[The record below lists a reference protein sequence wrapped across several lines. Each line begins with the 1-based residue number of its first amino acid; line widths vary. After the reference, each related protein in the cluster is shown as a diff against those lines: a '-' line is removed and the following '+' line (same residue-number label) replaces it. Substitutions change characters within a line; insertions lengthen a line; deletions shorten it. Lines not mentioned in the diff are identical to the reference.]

1 MSDSVRAE
9 LAYRPPRWLRGSHAQ
24 TIIPALWARRPQP
37 AFVRTLWTTP
47 DQDRIA
53 LDSLYPLDN
62 TRPMLVLF
70 HGLEGSSRSNY
81 AAHLMQMAARQG
93 WQAVVPHFRGCGG
106 IDNLL
111 PRAYHAGDS
120 AEIDWIVRR
129 LAALSPTRPL
139 LLAGVSLGANA
150 MLKWLGEQGSAV
162 PSQVRAAASI
172 SAPVD
177 LGAAGTCLD
186 RGINRHFYAREFLRT
201 LKPKVLRT
209 LQRQPQLASWLD
221 AERIRQMRTLKAF
234 DDYVTAPM
242 HGFSGVEDYWH
253 RASSK
258 PLLARITVPTLLL
271 NARNDPFIPASSL
284 PAADEVSPAVKRLY
298 PMQGG
303 HAGFLSGSLF
313 HDHNNWLPQCLLAHF
328 GPLLGSLSLERG

>member
-1 MSDSVRAE
+1 MVQALAPAPSYRA
-9 LAYRPPRWLRGSHAQ
+9 PRWLRGSHAQ
-24 TIIPALWARRPQP
+24 TIIPALWARRPRP
-37 AFVRTLWTTP
+37 TLVRTLWTTP

-53 LDSLYPLDN
+53 LDSLYPLDD

-81 AAHLMQMAARQG
+81 AAHLLQMAARQG

-129 LAALSPTRPL
+129 LVTLAPTRPIL
-139 LLAGVSLGANA
+139 LSGVSLGANA
-150 MLKWLGEQGSAV
+150 MLKWLGEQGAAV
-162 PSQVRAAASI
+162 PSSVRAAAAI
-172 SAPVD
+172 SAPMD
-177 LGAAGTCLD
+177 LGAAGACLD
-186 RGINRHFYAREFLRT
+186 QGINRHFYAREFLRT
-201 LKPKVLRT
+201 LKPKVLLA
-209 LQRQPQLASWLD
+209 LQRHPQLAAWLQ
-221 AERIRQMRTLKAF
+221 AGRIQQMRTLKAF

-242 HGFSGVEDYWH
+242 HGFAGVEDYWR

-258 PLLARITVPTLLL
+258 PLLPQITIPTLLL
-271 NARNDPFIPASSL
+271 NARNDPFIPANSL
-284 PAADEVSPAVKRLY
+284 PAADEVSPAVKRLF
-298 PMQGG
+298 PQQGG

-313 HDHNNWLPQCLLAHF
+313 HDHNNWLPHCLLAHF